1 VVQHRP
7 LPRAQPRCSSEGRAV
22 RGGLPDQIRVD
33 VALCA
38 PRIFIRWSTWP
49 APSSYA
55 PTASWHSFRRAPSVW
70 RDNSIGS
77 PRPRPRR
84 AALHSR
90 LRLPCRRSDNF
101 VASRLRSSRNV
112 ITQAC
117 DSTTMSPTSEATS
130 ANDSSTWSR
139 STSTWRR
146 TVRWTL
152 HRTPSQT
159 TTCRHMTS
167 LRPLHAWSLFMH
179 SWASVRRTR

>member
-112 ITQAC
+112 ITKAC
-117 DSTTMSPTSEATS
+117 ASTTMSPTSEATS